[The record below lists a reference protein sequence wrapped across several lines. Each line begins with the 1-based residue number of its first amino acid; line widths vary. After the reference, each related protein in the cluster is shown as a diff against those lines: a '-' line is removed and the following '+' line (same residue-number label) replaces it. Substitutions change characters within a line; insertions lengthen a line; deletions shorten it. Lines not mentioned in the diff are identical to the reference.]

1 MDQCKL
7 HIETA
12 QKEGKP
18 LLCNQQRSAL
28 MKSLLNFLKRTVGDA
43 NLAVQVRRIME
54 MDLPDS
60 LIHVAQFP
68 QYYGSS
74 LLHCALMVVTQFIYQ
89 EVDL

>member
-1 MDQCKL
+1 MAEEQ
-7 HIETA
+7 
-12 QKEGKP
+12 GKP

-43 NLAVQVRRIME
+43 NLAAQVRRIME
-54 MDLPDS
+54 SNLPES
-60 LIHVAQFP
+60 LIHIAQFP

-89 EVDL
+89 EAS